1 MESLMKYINAIS
13 RCIVFYRG
21 SKLADSG
28 LRGGQHPYIFQICR
42 NPGVSQEQIAKNLMV
57 HKSSVTR
64 QLSALEQQGFIR
76 RESSQEDRRVMK
88 IYPTEK
94 ACAVFPQVRML
105 SKEWNEA
112 ILEDFTEEE
121 QEILLSLMKRV
132 MQKARALTEAEVQE
146 N

>member
-28 LRGGQHPYIFQICR
+28 LRGGQHPYIFQVCK
-42 NPGVSQEQIAKNLMV
+42 NPGISQEQIAKNLMV

-64 QLSALEQQGFIR
+64 QLGVLEQMGFIR

-94 ACAVFPQVRML
+94 ACAVFPEVRKL
-105 SKEWNEA
+105 SRKWNEA
-112 ILEDFTEEE
+112 ILEDFTKEE
-121 QEILLSLMKRV
+121 QEVLLSLVKRV
-132 MQKARALTEAEVQE
+132 MEKARLLTEEVQE